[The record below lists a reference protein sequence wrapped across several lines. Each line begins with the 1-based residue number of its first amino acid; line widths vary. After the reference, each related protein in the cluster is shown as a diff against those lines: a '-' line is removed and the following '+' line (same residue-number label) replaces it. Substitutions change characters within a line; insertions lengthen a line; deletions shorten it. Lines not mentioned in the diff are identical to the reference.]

1 MNNLPATTGSWSDRR
16 RKSYT
21 ERGFTVSG
29 LNKGVG
35 KVEVTLKWDPSPIGA
50 SAHDLD
56 IIAGVYTT
64 DDLYGTPAYLVHF
77 DSRSPDGTITLNRD
91 SRTGQGFGYD
101 EAMTLELNRLAL
113 RYARVV
119 VGVAIQQGGGRLTF
133 GDIANTGV
141 RVREG
146 YTDLA
151 VHGFED
157 VAEATAVTVV
167 EFTRG
172 GAEGW
177 SYRSIR
183 RGFDTDPQTFA
194 SVMGARQT

>member
-1 MNNLPATTGSWSDRR
+1 
-16 RKSYT
+16 
-21 ERGFTVSG
+21 VSG

-35 KVEVTLKWDPSPIGA
+35 KVEVTLKWDPAPAGA
-50 SAHDLD
+50 PAHDLD
-56 IIAGVYTT
+56 LIAGVYTAE
-64 DDLYGTPAYLVHF
+64 DPYGTPAYLVHF

-101 EAMTLELNRLAL
+101 EAMTLELERLAP

-133 GDIANTGV
+133 GDIAHTGV

-151 VHGFED
+151 EHDFAT
-157 VAEATAVTVV
+157 VADATAAIVV
-167 EFTRG
+167 EFSRDG
-172 GAEGW
+172 GTDW
-177 SYRSIR
+177 SYHSAP
-183 RGFDTDPQTFA
+183 RGFDADPETFTA
-194 SVMGARQT
+194 LMGARHA